1 MGISNI
7 IYDTIYHMDIKTV
20 DTGQV
25 IQEIVE
31 AIKPLNPFKVI
42 LFGSYA
48 YGQPEMDSDID
59 LLVVLDEEHIPE
71 DYNEDMQLYLR
82 VASRIREI
90 RKKFPIDLIVYTKS
104 MYEKALAQNNAFIKE
119 ISKEG
124 ISLL

>member
-1 MGISNI
+1 MDISNI

-20 DTGQV
+20 DTGQI
-25 IQEIVE
+25 IQKIIE

-48 YGQPEMDSDID
+48 YGQPAMDSDID
-59 LLVVLDEEHIPE
+59 LLVVLNEEYIPE

-90 RKKFPIDLIVYTKS
+90 RKRFPIDLIVYTKS
-104 MYEKALAQNNAFIKE
+104 MYEKALALDNSFIKE
-119 ISKEG
+119 ISKKG
-124 ISLL
+124 ISIL